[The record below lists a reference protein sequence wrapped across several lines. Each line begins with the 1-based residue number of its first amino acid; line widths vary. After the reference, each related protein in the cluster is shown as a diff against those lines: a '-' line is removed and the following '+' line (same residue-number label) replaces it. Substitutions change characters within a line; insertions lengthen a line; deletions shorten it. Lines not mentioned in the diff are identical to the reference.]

1 MSDPFPERFSI
12 SINFIIKLE
21 PRPGQELCV
30 LGCRFVTNKDIVKHF
45 IGRGRITLLSFYNV
59 ELLLLGVRGVVVT
72 TGFIAVWIR
81 ELMRI
86 NSNEDKNRTT
96 TGEERLD
103 LLVMRDPESW
113 IMPEKRDW
121 GLSVGQQGDEL

>member
-45 IGRGRITLLSFYNV
+45 IGRGRITLLSFYDV

-86 NSNEDKNRTT
+86 NSNEDK
-96 TGEERLD
+96 
-103 LLVMRDPESW
+103 
-113 IMPEKRDW
+113 K
-121 GLSVGQQGDEL
+121 